1 MRLRPRLLLTFAL
14 AAVALFAW
22 MHHAARADPIIRR
35 ATVHLPDWP
44 SGKAPVR
51 VLLLSDIHLGSAAM
65 DAARFERIVDQA
77 NAVNADL
84 ILIAG
89 DFVYGN
95 DPVDGARSAQELVA
109 PLARLR
115 APLGVVAVS
124 GNHDYWAGR
133 DSLPP
138 ALKRAGV
145 TLLDNEAIVRGPLAI
160 GGLADGYT
168 LHARIPVTMTA
179 LYKLPGAKL
188 VLTHAPDVTP
198 YLPGKVHLVLAG
210 HTHCSQ
216 MVMPWLGPFSRVAAR
231 RYGCG
236 WTRDPGRLNLVTAGL
251 GTSILPLRLG
261 TNPDMWLLTL
271 TR

>member
-1 MRLRPRLLLTFAL
+1 VRLVSRLLLILVL
-14 AAVALFAW
+14 AGVAAFAW
-22 MHHAARADPIIRR
+22 MHREGRLDPVVRR

-44 SGKAPVR
+44 RGKAPVR
-51 VLLLSDIHLGSAAM
+51 VLLLSDIHMGSAAM
-65 DAARFERIVDQA
+65 DAARLDRIVDQA
-77 NAVNADL
+77 NALTPDL
-84 ILIAG
+84 VLIAG

-95 DPVDGARSAQELVA
+95 DPIAGARAAQQLVA
-109 PLARLR
+109 PLSRLR

-124 GNHDYWAGR
+124 GNHDYWAGN

-168 LHARIPVTMTA
+168 LHARIPATMAA
-179 LYKLPGAKL
+179 LDQLAGAKI
-188 VLTHAPDVTP
+188 VLTHAPEITP
-198 YLPGKVHLVLAG
+198 YLPGKAHLVLAG
-210 HTHCSQ
+210 HTHCGQ
-216 MVMPWLGPFSRVAAR
+216 MVVPWLGPLSRVPRA

-236 WTRDPGRLNLVTAGL
+236 WTRDRDRLNLVTAGV

-261 TNPDMWLLTL
+261 ADPDMWLLTL
-271 TR
+271 RE